1 MAMLAAEK
9 KLSTSGGSPT
19 ANMWCAH
26 RLNDRNPIATSAP
39 TIQVYPTIRCRANTG
54 RIIDTT
60 PVAGTNWM

>member
-39 TIQVYPTIRCRANTG
+39 TIQV
-54 RIIDTT
+54 
-60 PVAGTNWM
+60 